1 MIYFVWVVSI
11 IFGTSVFLLPTI
23 VAVVGHKQNTT
34 AILVLN
40 VLGGWTIVGWVV
52 ALVWAFVAE
61 K

>member
-1 MIYFVWVVSI
+1 MIYFVWIVSV
-11 IFGTSVFLLPTI
+11 IFGISVFLLPTI
-23 VAVVGHKQNTT
+23 VAVVGRKRNTT
-34 AILVLN
+34 GILVLN